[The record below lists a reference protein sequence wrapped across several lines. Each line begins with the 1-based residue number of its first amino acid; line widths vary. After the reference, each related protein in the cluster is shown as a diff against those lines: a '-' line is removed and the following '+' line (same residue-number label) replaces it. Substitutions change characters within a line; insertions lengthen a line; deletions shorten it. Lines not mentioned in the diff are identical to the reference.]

1 MYVLSHDA
9 ILTCQKLGCSPKTN
23 YMDQLECGKLSDC
36 LVVLLWQEYIFFAF
50 SQPWIVL
57 LRQASL
63 KK

>member
-9 ILTCQKLGCSPKTN
+9 ILTCQNWELYPKRNTWTNWNVETFRLLGCPA
-23 YMDQLECGKLSDC
+23 LAGIHF
-36 LVVLLWQEYIFFAF
+36 LWRF
-50 SQPWIVL
+50 SQLWIVL